1 MISSSDSSRTSS
13 PAMRRAAEKKALTK
27 MTKVPMKKDCK
38 NLSSDSLKESINR
51 LTMKKDTMSKS
62 CGITRPESP
71 MLKRNNLEN
80 GLSTDSLVDSKK
92 KTQVKKP
99 NKMDLSTDSL
109 TTDNITVITTPK
121 STTTN
126 KSSPILGKVVSKVN
140 TGVNQT
146 QSYEKLKKSSPPTQ
160 QRSINSATTATMR
173 RSVRTL
179 ESSTAASR
187 SRAAATVNSYNGSL
201 NLRKSLLDAA
211 KAPDIPS
218 KTINSSSMVRSNLRQ
233 SASLV
238 KSTLSS
244 FQKSDIKSEKK
255 DQTSAASQRSNSSPG
270 SKKSPKLSTVSKF
283 NKTTNVLSKKIN
295 KPDDKPNNKNKSQAT
310 GGSDG
315 PKFLN
320 QSSRSGTFLKDE
332 PTILNKSDIATAAID
347 A

>member
-13 PAMRRAAEKKALTK
+13 PAMKRAAEKKVLTK
-27 MTKVPMKKDCK
+27 MMKAPMKKDSK
-38 NLSSDSLKESINR
+38 TLSSDSLKESVNR
-51 LTMKKDTMSKS
+51 LSMKKDLMTKS

-71 MLKRNNLEN
+71 LLKVNNLGN
-80 GLSTDSLVDSKK
+80 GLSTDSLADTKK
-92 KTQVKKP
+92 KTQLKKT

-109 TTDNITVITTPK
+109 ATDATAVTTPK
-121 STTTN
+121 LVTSN
-126 KSSPILGKVVSKVN
+126 KSSPILGKVKSKVN

-146 QSYEKLKKSSPPTQ
+146 QNYEKLKKASPPTQ
-160 QRSINSATTATMR
+160 QRNTNSMLTASMR

-218 KTINSSSMVRSNLRQ
+218 KSLNSAPLARTNLRQ
-233 SASLV
+233 SASML

-244 FQKSDIKSEKK
+244 FHKSDFKFEKK

-270 SKKSPKLSTVSKF
+270 SKKSPRLNNTSKLKST
-283 NKTTNVLSKKIN
+283 NLTSKKVN
-295 KPDDKPNNKNKSQAT
+295 KLDDKSNNKNKSQAT

-315 PKFLN
+315 PKFLH

-347 A
+347 V

>member
-13 PAMRRAAEKKALTK
+13 PAMKRAAERKTLTK
-27 MTKVPMKKDCK
+27 VGKVQMKKDSK
-38 NLSSDSLKESINR
+38 TLSSDSLKESVNR
-51 LTMKKDTMSKS
+51 LNMKKDIMSKS

-71 MLKRNNLEN
+71 LLKGNNLDN
-80 GLSTDSLVDSKK
+80 GLSTDSLVDTKK
-92 KTQVKKP
+92 KTQVKKAH
-99 NKMDLSTDSL
+99 KMDVSTDSL
-109 TTDNITVITTPK
+109 TAGITTI
-121 STTTN
+121 TTTKSSTVN
-126 KSSPILGKVVSKVN
+126 KSSPILGKATSKIN

-146 QSYEKLKKSSPPTQ
+146 QNYEKLKKSSSPTQ
-160 QRSINSATTATMR
+160 QRNLNSATSTMR

-211 KAPDIPS
+211 KAPDIPN
-218 KTINSSSMVRSNLRQ
+218 KTLSSATMARSNLRQ

-238 KSTLSS
+238 KSTVSS
-244 FQKSDIKSEKK
+244 LYRSDSKFERR
-255 DQTSAASQRSNSSPG
+255 DQTSASSQRSNSSPG
-270 SKKSPKLSTVSKF
+270 SGKSPKLNNTSKL
-283 NKTTNVLSKKIN
+283 NKSTNVSSKKVN
-295 KPDDKPNNKNKSQAT
+295 KSDDKSNNKNKSQAT

-315 PKFLN
+315 PKFLH

-347 A
+347 V